1 MKIEVL
7 FPEICS
13 LNGDIYNPKY
23 LSECIKGSNLIYTS
37 FDDEPSFTK
46 EKIDLIYIG
55 SMTEHNQELVIEK
68 LMKYKSKI
76 EELINNNTIFL
87 VTGNATNI
95 FGKSIFKKGKEIKA
109 LNIFDFYTI
118 QDFEHRYHELFL
130 GKFEKLD
137 IIGFRS
143 DFGKIYRNIDS
154 FIEVKKG
161 IGNSAKD
168 NNEGIRKNNFFA
180 TNILGPFLIQN
191 PLFTKYLI
199 NLMDPKIKELKYE
212 TEIMDAYK
220 TRLEEYKN
228 LNF

>member
-7 FPEICS
+7 FPDICS
-13 LNGDIYNPKY
+13 LNGDIYNPIY
-23 LSECIKGSNLIYTS
+23 LNECIKGSKLIYTY
-37 FDDEPSFTK
+37 FDKDPAFTT

-55 SMTEHNQELVIEK
+55 SMTEHNQELVIQK
-68 LMKYKSKI
+68 LMPYKSKI
-76 EELINNNTIFL
+76 EELINKGTIFL

-130 GKFEKLD
+130 GKFESID

-143 DFGKIYRNIDS
+143 DFGKIYRNERK

-161 IGNSAKD
+161 IGNNDKD
-168 NNEGIRKNNFFA
+168 KNEGIKKNNFFA

-191 PLFTKYLI
+191 PTFTKYLI
-199 NLMDPKIKELKYE
+199 NLIDPTIKELKYE
-212 TEIMDAYK
+212 TEIMDAYNA
-220 TRLEEYKN
+220 RLEEYKN
-228 LNF
+228 LKF